1 MKAPLIKSTMAN
13 IFDCLPADVLK
24 HVLSKNMDRMDRISF
39 NQAAL
44 KAFPAERLYKK
55 FPADYAIKHHLRT
68 MNKRHNE
75 LVQELNNILEMHD
88 EDLME
93 KIEEGLAVFAKLM
106 DLFQN
111 PMAAPIFEHCPL
123 HVRENTLQLLT
134 DLADTTRYPDDITFF
149 RMLSNV
155 EITNLSKE
163 AQKAKDFIDTI
174 PQGRPVFM
182 KWK

>member
-1 MKAPLIKSTMAN
+1 MAN
-13 IFDCLPADVLK
+13 IFDCLPGDILT

-55 FPADYAIKHHLRT
+55 FPTDYAIKHHLRT
-68 MNKRHNE
+68 MNKRHNQ
-75 LVQELNNILEMHD
+75 LVEELNTILEMHD
-88 EDLME
+88 EDVME
-93 KIEEGLAVFAKLM
+93 NIEKGLAVFAKLM
-106 DLFQN
+106 DLFQS
-111 PMAAPIFEHCPL
+111 PKAAPIFDNCPL
-123 HVRENTLQLLT
+123 HVSENTPHLLT
-134 DLADTTRYPDDITFF
+134 ELADTTRYADDITFF